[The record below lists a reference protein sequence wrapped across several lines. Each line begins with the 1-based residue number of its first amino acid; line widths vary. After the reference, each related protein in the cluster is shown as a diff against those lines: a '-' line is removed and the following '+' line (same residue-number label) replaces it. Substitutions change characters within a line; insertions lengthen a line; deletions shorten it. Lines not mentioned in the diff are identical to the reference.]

1 MTVRNWRI
9 RDTRSSLEARLK
21 RIEEVRNFLKNLQ
34 RIGQILRKRNLSIKD
49 EDVDKYFNNLTQDPL
64 DIDTWM
70 NLLVRIEASA
80 VELIFNLNCIDVFK
94 KTRLDINVLESSIDN
109 EVKKWLVELSKSNNT
124 RIKLCELM
132 SNLSLF
138 ENVKSTLNKTIKVF
152 DDIYDENKENCGK
165 RLVEIVSRAIEKLDV
180 RRLGNGTLD
189 EELKLK
195 FLENIAKR
203 GVKISKL
210 KYLTDVVGKEKHLI
224 SHISSDVK
232 EVSDLFI
239 NCRCLEDAK
248 KAFDSLERITGN
260 VIRTQHL
267 LIRLFKTRDPQIAEK
282 LDKVKT
288 EVEESRSLDSVIK
301 AVEEIRTINVR
312 LLGEL
317 GELISIL
324 LEHME
329 AGKIQF
335 HKIYEHLPEEKKD
348 RYMGQLIELCR
359 EGVVTCIV
367 SIVD

>member
-1 MTVRNWRI
+1 
-9 RDTRSSLEARLK
+9 
-21 RIEEVRNFLKNLQ
+21 VRNFLKNLQ

-152 DDIYDENKENCGK
+152 NNIYDENKENCGE